1 MPRTCACPR
10 QLPTRLSGGVR
21 GAGGCRPRG
30 GAWAMVDSGRGERA
44 SRRTANGS
52 ATGERPVSARHTV
65 QPRYKTRQISRVS
78 RHTDRREGM
87 REGEEPIS

>member
-30 GAWAMVDSGRGERA
+30 GAWAMDSGRGERA
-44 SRRTANGS
+44 SRRTDKRDGRAP
-52 ATGERPVSARHTV
+52 GERPAYRTTALQDTSNLTSVNG
-65 QPRYKTRQISRVS
+65 
-78 RHTDRREGM
+78 HTDRREGM
-87 REGEEPIS
+87 REGEEPISW